1 MAGGTSM
8 DIRQIT
14 YFVAVAQNG
23 SFSKAAEMLSLSQ
36 PTLSLAVKKLEEE
49 LGVRLFYSFNKRQE
63 LTDEGRALLESA
75 RQLLDD
81 YQRTVEHVQTSR
93 NSRSGTF
100 TLGLSPLFG
109 ACFFGDLIPKFYQE
123 YPDIH
128 ITMIEDGANKI
139 DERIAGGQV
148 DIAVTLKSERLATFE
163 SCHFTTQRN
172 VALLHRS
179 HPLAGEESV
188 TMAQLRED
196 PFAIFNQDFI
206 LHRQIMSA
214 CHSAG
219 FRPKIALLSS
229 QWDFMV
235 ELVAKNHAVSIL
247 PKPVLD
253 KHPDPDVICVPLSD
267 SMKYWDIALAWN
279 KDRYMPN
286 ACRLF
291 LDFVRDHLPPDDL

>member
-100 TLGLSPLFG
+100 TLGLAPVR
-109 ACFFGDLIPKFYQE
+109 C
-123 YPDIH
+123 
-128 ITMIEDGANKI
+128 
-139 DERIAGGQV
+139 
-148 DIAVTLKSERLATFE
+148 
-163 SCHFTTQRN
+163 
-172 VALLHRS
+172 LL
-179 HPLAGEESV
+179 LWG
-188 TMAQLRED
+188 
-196 PFAIFNQDFI
+196 
-206 LHRQIMSA
+206 
-214 CHSAG
+214 
-219 FRPKIALLSS
+219 
-229 QWDFMV
+229 
-235 ELVAKNHAVSIL
+235 
-247 PKPVLD
+247 
-253 KHPDPDVICVPLSD
+253 PDPQVLSGVPG
-267 SMKYWDIALAWN
+267 YPHHH
-279 KDRYMPN
+279 DRGRRQQDRRADRRRSGGHCCHPEKR
-286 ACRLF
+286 AAG
-291 LDFVRDHLPPDDL
+291 HL

>member
-179 HPLAGEESV
+179 HPPGRGGERHRGSAAGG
-188 TMAQLRED
+188 
-196 PFAIFNQDFI
+196 PFCHFQPG
-206 LHRQIMSA
+206 LHPPPA
-214 CHSAG
+214 DHVC
-219 FRPKIALLSS
+219 
-229 QWDFMV
+229 
-235 ELVAKNHAVSIL
+235 L
-247 PKPVLD
+247 PQ
-253 KHPDPDVICVPLSD
+253 
-267 SMKYWDIALAWN
+267 
-279 KDRYMPN
+279 R
-286 ACRLF
+286 R
-291 LDFVRDHLPPDDL
+291 LPPQDRSAQQSVGLHGGAGGQESRRVHPAQACAGQASGP